1 VENIR
6 AAAVQFEPVQA
17 DKQANLLK
25 IRKFTGQAASRNVQL
40 LVFPEC
46 CITGYWFLRK
56 LSRRELAELAEP
68 AFTGPSSAVLVELSK
83 QYNMSIGAGLVEA
96 ARL

>member
-1 VENIR
+1 VETIR

-25 IRKFTGQAASRNVQL
+25 IRKFADKAAWRNVQL

-46 CITGYWFLRK
+46 CVTGYWFLRK
-56 LSRRELAELAEP
+56 LSRKELTELAEP
-68 AFTGPSSAVLVELSK
+68 AITGPSSAVLVELSK
-83 QYNMSIGAGLVEA
+83 QYNMSIGAGLLTFA
-96 ARL
+96 